1 MSIRPRALLLAVL
14 IVAATAAPAN
24 PLALSSDQLERLAR
38 REIVVLDALPAGA
51 PPAARP
57 GGTARAPGRAAPAPP
72 GAPPA
77 AARWGAPAL
86 ALVKAAPDTVWGVLV
101 DYPRHSG
108 LYPNVVE
115 ATVLEVDAA
124 HALVRY
130 VGVGPFSFGFHV
142 NNYPDAARGR
152 LAWRLDRG
160 RKNGLFRES
169 VGYWQLEPRG
179 GGGLLTYAMAARTV
193 LPRFLTAGAERDGM
207 VEAIRAVR
215 DRAEQ
220 RR

>member
-51 PPAARP
+51 P
-57 GGTARAPGRAAPAPP
+57 
-72 GAPPA
+72 A
-77 AARWGAPAL
+77 AARSGGTAL

-130 VGVGPFSFGFHV
+130 VVGVGPFSFGFHV

-152 LAWRLDRG
+152 LAWRLDSG

-179 GGGLLTYAMAARTV
+179 EGVLLTYAMAARTV

>member
-38 REIVVLDALPAGA
+38 REIVVLDAPPAGA
-51 PPAARP
+51 PAAARP
-57 GGTARAPGRAAPAPP
+57 GGTRPPPPGR
-72 GAPPA
+72 GPA
-77 AARWGAPAL
+77 AARSGGTAL

-130 VGVGPFSFGFHV
+130 VVGVGAFSFGFHV
-142 NNYPDAARGR
+142 NNYPDATPGARAR
-152 LAWRLDRG
+152 RLDRG

-179 GGGLLTYAMAARTV
+179 EGVLLTYAMAARTV